1 MSLFSLSSLK
11 SRIQVLERAIL
22 LKIVARQTPER
33 LMAVSL
39 RRLPRVVVRAM
50 KRSAAWHTLLSEA
63 GVHTP
68 GNSAPKSLLHQLP
81 VVEKTDLFER
91 FSVEQLLASDVAV
104 SKLADVLTSSGHGG
118 RSFAF
123 GLASRQQMKG
133 APAAIDVA
141 LQQAFNIDAQSTLLV
156 NCLPMGVVFTSNAV
170 CVANV
175 SVREDMALAILRQAG
190 PLFKQVILCIDPLFG
205 KRLLH
210 YAETESFD
218 WMSLKVNVILG
229 EESFAEEFRSF
240 LAQQLGIA
248 VDQGESGTGRASETG
263 GAVIGSSMGVGE
275 LGLNLFFE
283 TTETIAL
290 RRALHRL
297 DPDKVLPSFFCFNPL
312 RTLVEVYQPDEA
324 GVGELVVTVLD
335 LKAPIPMLRYRTGD
349 RVRWLDDGD
358 LVQLPLSLRT
368 SIERLPLPVIAML
381 GRGRDRINHHWHVD
395 QFKAL
400 LYRDVSIAR
409 YLSGAFR
416 VSTEDNLVWQV
427 QLARDCAVDP
437 EKIAEGLRHLAEVAA
452 QKRQAPVP
460 QVVCFTFDSFPYGM
474 NLDYERKFRYCPSL

>member
-1 MSLFSLSSLK
+1 M
-11 SRIQVLERAIL
+11 RE
-22 LKIVARQTPER
+22 
-33 LMAVSL
+33 
-39 RRLPRVVVRAM
+39 
-50 KRSAAWHTLLSEA
+50 
-63 GVHTP
+63 
-68 GNSAPKSLLHQLP
+68 SLLHQLP
-81 VVEKTDLFER
+81 VVEKADLFER

-175 SVREDMALAILRQAG
+175 SVREDMALAILRQAA
-190 PLFKQVILCIDPLFG
+190 PLFEQVILCIDPLFG
-205 KRLLH
+205 KRLLD
-210 YAETESFD
+210 YAETEGFD
-218 WMSLKVNVILG
+218 WSSLKVNVILG

-248 VDQGESGTGRASETG
+248 VDQGESETKETAEARG
-263 GAVIGSSMGVGE
+263 AAVIGSSMGVGE

-297 DPDKVLPSFFCFNPL
+297 DSDKVLPSFFCFNPL
-312 RTLVEVYQPDEA
+312 RALVEVHQPDEA

-335 LKAPIPMLRYRTGD
+335 PKAPIPMLRYRTGD

-358 LVQLPLSLRT
+358 LVQLPPSLRT
-368 SIERLPLPVIAML
+368 SMERLPLPVIAML
-381 GRGRDRINHHWHVD
+381 GRDRDRINHHWHVD
-395 QFKAL
+395 QLKAL

-474 NLDYERKFRYCPSL
+474 NLDYERKFRYYPSL